1 MTIYALADKKP
12 QLPPEGEY
20 WVAPNAILTGDV
32 ILKPGA
38 SVWFGA
44 VVRGDNDPITI
55 GRDTNIQDGS
65 VLHSDPGEPLTIGD
79 GVTVGHMVMLHS
91 CEIGDNTLIGIGA
104 VVLGRAVIGKNCL
117 IGANAL
123 ITEGKVIPDGSLVM
137 GQPGK
142 VVRQL
147 EPGQIEAL
155 KASAAHYVQNWKR
168 YVRDLAEVTPDA
180 GREPP
185 QG

>member
-1 MTIYALADKKP
+1 MSVYALGDKSP
-12 QLPPEGEY
+12 QLPPADEY
-20 WVAPNAILTGDV
+20 WIAPNATVIGDV

-44 VVRGDNDPITI
+44 VLRGDNEPNTV
-55 GRDTNIQDGS
+55 GPNSNIQDGS
-65 VLHSDPGEPLTIGD
+65 VLHTDPGEPIVIGE
-79 GVTVGHMVMLHS
+79 GVTVGHMAMLHG
-91 CEIGDNTLIGIGA
+91 CTIGDNTLIGIGA

-142 VVRQL
+142 VVRAM

-168 YVRDLAEVTPDA
+168 YAA
-180 GREPP
+180 GLKPVGGP
-185 QG
+185 A

>member
-1 MTIYALADKKP
+1 MNVYSLGDKKP

-20 WVAPNAILTGDV
+20 WIAPTATVIGDV

-65 VLHSDPGEPLTIGD
+65 VLHSDPGEPLTLGD
-79 GVTVGHMVMLHS
+79 GVTVGHMAMLHS

-104 VVLGRAVIGKNCL
+104 VVLGRAKIGKNCL
-117 IGANAL
+117 IGANTL
-123 ITEGKVIPDGSLVM
+123 ITEGKEIPDGSLVM
-137 GQPGK
+137 GQPGR

-147 EPGQIEAL
+147 EPSQTETL

-168 YVRDLAEVTPDA
+168 YVADLKPT
-180 GREPP
+180 
-185 QG
+185 